1 MDLFGDSLDST
12 KNLLPKDGIVNYYGK
27 LFLQQEANHY
37 FNNLLTDIE
46 WKNDEAFIMGKL
58 IITKRKAA
66 WYGDSA
72 FEYSYS
78 NRTKIALPWT
88 KELLTLKS
96 KIEIETG
103 ESFNSCLLNLYHSG

>member
-46 WKNDEAFIMGKL
+46 WKNDDMLARVK
-58 IITKRKAA
+58 
-66 WYGDSA
+66 
-72 FEYSYS
+72 
-78 NRTKIALPWT
+78 
-88 KELLTLKS
+88 
-96 KIEIETG
+96 
-103 ESFNSCLLNLYHSG
+103 C